1 MLQITREFFR
11 SQPTPRP
18 SPSQEGKSGVRSCMG
33 MASIPLFRLEIIF
46 FVKGMSPEN
55 YFYPSYYS

>member
-1 MLQITREFFR
+1 MLQITRGFFR
-11 SQPTPRP
+11 SQ
-18 SPSQEGKSGVRSCMG
+18 ESGVRSRMG